1 MEHLLSAIK
10 KSNFK
15 TRTGYVS
22 DVHGLVIESIGPD
35 VFVGELCEIKS
46 HLTQD
51 TILCEVVGIK
61 NKKVQLM
68 PYSDIYGI
76 DFGSEVKATGVVA
89 KVPVSH
95 KLLGRVIDAF
105 GNPLDGKP
113 LDISPHEK
121 SEIYVKP
128 QNPLN
133 KTKIDSILETGVK
146 AIDAMTTLG
155 KGQRLGILAGSGV
168 GKSTLLGMIAR
179 NIKSDV
185 NVIALV
191 GERGREVAHF
201 VEDVLGEE
209 GLKRSIV
216 IVATSDQPPLVRRLS
231 AYTAITIAEYF
242 SGEGNDVVLM
252 MDSITRYAM
261 ALREIG
267 LSVGEPPTAR
277 GYTPSVFAALPS
289 LLERTGPSAGK
300 GSITALY
307 TILVEGDDED
317 NPVIDCMK
325 SILDGHISLSKDLA
339 NKGHYPSIDILRS
352 VSRLLLELTSDAEK
366 ELIQK
371 TKMVIS
377 LYEDVI
383 DMLNMGAY
391 KPGANKKVDD
401 AISLFPKIESLFQQ
415 NEKVSVS
422 RSETMNSLKQIL
434 V

>member
-1 MEHLLSAIK
+1 MEQLLIAIK
-10 KSNFK
+10 KNNFK

-22 DVHGLVIESIGPD
+22 DVHSLVIESVGPD

-46 HLTQD
+46 HLTQE

-68 PYSDIYGI
+68 PYNDIYGI
-76 DFGSEVKATGVVA
+76 DFGSEVKATGRLA
-89 KVPVSH
+89 KVPASH

-113 LDISPHEK
+113 LDISEHEK

-128 QNPLN
+128 QNPLK

-146 AIDAMTTLG
+146 AIDSMITLG

-179 NIKSDV
+179 NINSDI

-201 VEDVLGEE
+201 VDDVLGKE

-216 IVATSDQPPLVRRLS
+216 IVATSDQPPLVRRLC

-242 SGEGNDVVLM
+242 SNENNDVVLM

-289 LLERTGPSAGK
+289 LLERTGPSSGQ

-307 TILVEGDDED
+307 TILVEGDDQD

-339 NKGHYPSIDILRS
+339 NKGHYPAIDVLRS
-352 VSRLLLELTSDAEK
+352 VSRLLLELTTDAEK
-366 ELIQK
+366 ELVK
-371 TKMVIS
+371 KAKLVIS
-377 LYEDVI
+377 LYEDVV
-383 DMLNMGAY
+383 DMINMGAY
-391 KPGANKKVDD
+391 KPGANKKVDE
-401 AISLFPKIESLFQQ
+401 AIKLFPKIESLFQQ
-415 NEKVSVS
+415 NEKLAVS
-422 RSETMNSLKQIL
+422 RAETMNTLKQIL